1 MGQGVSVT
9 PIQQVTATSAV
20 VNGGTLYK
28 PYILKSINDK
38 TNTII
43 KENTETVVRK
53 VISEET
59 SNLMR
64 RALESV
70 VAKGGGK
77 SAYIEGYR
85 IGGKTGTAQKVEN
98 GRYMDNNYIMS
109 FMSIVPSNKPEA
121 VLYLAIDNP
130 KHTALLSS
138 YTTTPIARRILLDII
153 KILDIERQP
162 EQLEKDLSWNDKE
175 IIEVPNVIG
184 KTKKEAKSI
193 LKDFKIEYSSTGN
206 IIKEQSPN
214 PYTKIEKGSIIKILL
229 GDQFDNN
236 YKITYTS
243 NRIVVKYMY
252 INYNSFNNNNE
263 EDDFDQQKYQRTQR
277 ILGIILVTVLVLL
290 VLLIVGKKLN
300 IIDKA
305 DRIKPYA
312 TLVTIESNNVIDK
325 YSAEVGNEVILTMEF
340 SEKLRERPTV
350 IMNNTPVGAVKEG
363 NRYVAKFHVTEQ
375 YFTDKVVEF
384 KIDNYRDMAKNYGDK
399 IILTT
404 DNSKVFI
411 RAQNTII
418 TPVVVSGISLET
430 PKKVIKINESIQIKA
445 TVKPYNATN
454 KAITWESSDPT
465 IATVENGKVTA
476 LAEGKVTITATI
488 VDKKASVDII
498 VKHKAIK

>member
-1 MGQGVSVT
+1 MFNLNRVGNVELATTAFGQGVSVT
-9 PIQQVTATSAV
+9 PIQQVVATSAV

-43 KENTETVVRK
+43 KENKKTVVRK
-53 VISEET
+53 VISEQT

-64 RALESV
+64 SALESV

-109 FMSIVPSNKPEA
+109 FMAVVPSNKPEA

-206 IIKEQSPN
+206 IIKEQSPD
-214 PYTKIEKGSIIKILL
+214 PYTKIEKESTIKLLL
-229 GDQFDNN
+229 GD
-236 YKITYTS
+236 
-243 NRIVVKYMY
+243 
-252 INYNSFNNNNE
+252 
-263 EDDFDQQKYQRTQR
+263 
-277 ILGIILVTVLVLL
+277 
-290 VLLIVGKKLN
+290 
-300 IIDKA
+300 
-305 DRIKPYA
+305 
-312 TLVTIESNNVIDK
+312 
-325 YSAEVGNEVILTMEF
+325 
-340 SEKLRERPTV
+340 
-350 IMNNTPVGAVKEG
+350 
-363 NRYVAKFHVTEQ
+363 
-375 YFTDKVVEF
+375 
-384 KIDNYRDMAKNYGDK
+384 
-399 IILTT
+399 
-404 DNSKVFI
+404 
-411 RAQNTII
+411 
-418 TPVVVSGISLET
+418 
-430 PKKVIKINESIQIKA
+430 
-445 TVKPYNATN
+445 
-454 KAITWESSDPT
+454 
-465 IATVENGKVTA
+465 
-476 LAEGKVTITATI
+476 
-488 VDKKASVDII
+488 
-498 VKHKAIK
+498 

>member
-1 MGQGVSVT
+1 
-9 PIQQVTATSAV
+9 
-20 VNGGTLYK
+20 
-28 PYILKSINDK
+28 
-38 TNTII
+38 
-43 KENTETVVRK
+43 
-53 VISEET
+53 
-59 SNLMR
+59 
-64 RALESV
+64 
-70 VAKGGGK
+70 
-77 SAYIEGYR
+77 
-85 IGGKTGTAQKVEN
+85 
-98 GRYMDNNYIMS
+98 
-109 FMSIVPSNKPEA
+109 
-121 VLYLAIDNP
+121 
-130 KHTALLSS
+130 
-138 YTTTPIARRILLDII
+138 
-153 KILDIERQP
+153 
-162 EQLEKDLSWNDKE
+162 
-175 IIEVPNVIG
+175 
-184 KTKKEAKSI
+184 
-193 LKDFKIEYSSTGN
+193 
-206 IIKEQSPN
+206 
-214 PYTKIEKGSIIKILL
+214 
-229 GDQFDNN
+229 
-236 YKITYTS
+236 
-243 NRIVVKYMY
+243 MY

-418 TPVVVSGISLET
+418 TPVTVSGISFET
-430 PKKVIKINESIQIKA
+430 PKKVIKIDESIQIK
-445 TVKPYNATN
+445 P
-454 KAITWESSDPT
+454 PT
-465 IATVENGKVTA
+465 
-476 LAEGKVTITATI
+476 
-488 VDKKASVDII
+488 
-498 VKHKAIK
+498 